1 MGKACC
7 GPGPDVER
15 LQAEQRRALKIVLA
29 INASTFA
36 MMLVASL
43 ASGSVS
49 LLSGGLDN
57 LGDALTYGASIAVV
71 GRPAPWKARV
81 SLLKAALILAAA
93 MGVAVQLAIRIGEP
107 SAPALDTMS
116 VAAVLNLAANVYCL
130 RLLTPFRH
138 GDINM
143 ASSWECSRN
152 DVMEGVAVL
161 LTAGAVWLTGSGW
174 ADIVVA
180 AALPPAT
187 ATRSR
192 RGSSRSRRRSR
203 RPPPITTARSCRSAW
218 RSSPAAW
225 R

>member
-57 LGDALTYGASIAVV
+57 LGDALTYGASLAVV

-180 AALPPAT
+180 AALLVLFL
-187 ATRSR
+187 
-192 RGSSRSRRRSR
+192 
-203 RPPPITTARSCRSAW
+203 RSAM
-218 RSSPAAW
+218 RVTPDAW
-225 R
+225 AELRRA

>member
-1 MGKACC
+1 MPA
-7 GPGPDVER
+7 
-15 LQAEQRRALKIVLA
+15 AMMA
-29 INASTFA
+29 INIWV

-57 LGDALTYGASIAVV
+57 LGDALTYGASLAVV

-180 AALPPAT
+180 AAMLVLFL
-187 ATRSR
+187 
-192 RGSSRSRRRSR
+192 
-203 RPPPITTARSCRSAW
+203 RSAM
-218 RSSPAAW
+218 RVTRDAW
-225 R
+225 AELRRA